1 MISGHGDDLYAYKGK
16 VKHNFSSNI
25 LSGVEHSG
33 MLDELVKRGGMVSN
47 YPQPVPYDL
56 EKRLAKHFGVRL
68 GTVIVTNGAT
78 EAIYLMAHAFDH
90 AKSAIVVPTFSEYE
104 DACKLYH
111 HDIQYCT
118 ELKEDTTGIN
128 IVWLCNP
135 NNPTGKTMN
144 HNALVKIIE
153 KNPETTFVID
163 GAYSDYTDSRVL
175 NPEEIVELDN
185 AVLLGSFTKRFSVPG
200 LRLGYMVAS
209 ERITD
214 RVLKY
219 RMPWSVSGPAIMCAD
234 YLLDHIDEY
243 PIHAEELHKEVLRI
257 SHEFRQIGITT
268 SDTDCNFILC
278 KLPQGTA
285 AQLKEYLVENHGIL
299 IRDASNFRMLDE
311 SYFRVAAQT
320 DEENDL
326 LISAVKQWI
335 ML

>member
-1 MISGHGDDLYAYKGK
+1 MISGHGDDIYAYKGK

-47 YPQPVPYDL
+47 YPQPVPYDI
-56 EKRLAKHFGVRL
+56 EKKLAKQLGVRI
-68 GTVIVTNGAT
+68 GTVTVTNGAT
-78 EAIYLMAHAFDH
+78 EAIYLMAHAFGH

-111 HDIQYCT
+111 HDIQYWT
-118 ELKEDTTGIN
+118 ELKEDSTGIN
-128 IVWLCNP
+128 VVWLCNP
-135 NNPTGKTMN
+135 NNPTGKAMN

-153 KNPETTFVID
+153 KNPHTTFVID

-175 NPEEIVELDN
+175 TPGEIVGLGN

-243 PIHAEELHKEVLRI
+243 PIHAEELHKEALRI

-278 KLPQGTA
+278 KLPHGTA

-299 IRDASNFRMLDE
+299 VRDASNFRMLDE
-311 SYFRVAAQT
+311 SYFRVAAQAP
-320 DEENDL
+320 EENDL

-335 ML
+335 TL